1 MSLRQVSGVAVVFT
15 VCLAATTFAQIP
27 GQNVNMVAGTEWPG
41 GDPFLQRQ
49 NEPSMAVSSR
59 NPLHLLAG
67 ANDYRTVDLPGLPN
81 GGVTGDAWLGLF
93 KSTNGG
99 GRWTSTLLPGYPQ
112 DSSPDGMASPLKGL
126 HAGADAVV
134 RPGSHGLFYF
144 GGLAFNRGDNQPSRI
159 FLARYQD
166 RNNKENG
173 DPFVYQGT
181 SIVAANKPG
190 QFLDKPSF
198 AVDVP
203 RTGSGSC
210 NVDGVA
216 TPGGAVY
223 AAWSVFLSKD
233 HPHGRKDKDDD
244 DEGDES
250 EGSTSQIRSRIMF
263 SRSADCG
270 RTWSGAKILSDSRTN
285 QGSAIAIDPRNGHIY
300 VAWRQFETWHW
311 IHAIFVRK
319 STDGGRTF
327 GPKIPIWGFFPF
339 DQGTSN
345 TSFRTNSYPTIA
357 VDHTGRVYVA
367 WSARA
372 YAADHDPINGD
383 ARIVV
388 STSKEGL
395 FWTFPRS
402 VDNFPGRGHQF
413 MPALT
418 YAGGKLQL
426 VYYDVREDVSGFFER
441 FVDEFN
447 ILRLPPGTPGKKRHT
462 LDVRTAQ
469 ASPALSP
476 QFASYSVT
484 GQPSSRASQY
494 PIGSRPGS
502 SVIEQL
508 QFSPPNLPLFALG
521 STPFIGDYID
531 VAARTVV
538 PDGLNWRFS
547 RPGDDPVFHLVWAD
561 NRDVRPPLDGDW
573 TNYTPP
579 TFAGSG
585 GPSVFDPG
593 QQVQVCVPG
602 QAGMRN
608 QNIYTSRVS
617 PGLVVGSPGNAKP
630 LSTNFQ
636 RSFVVFAQN
645 TTDRMALYRFSI
657 SNQPPGGYASFLQFD
672 GDPATPV
679 FDVLAQVEVLVAAR
693 SSAARSLFV
702 TSTDPDASVRVDIQ
716 QIAGGGSTP
725 PPGGLGGTVILNPDV
740 TNPDVTNP
748 DVTNPDVTNPDVT
761 NAETHNPD
769 VTNPDVTN
777 PDVTNPDVTNP
788 DVTNPDVTNIEVANP
803 DVTNPDVTN
812 PDVTNPDVTNPDVTN
827 PDVTNQTMAEGEI
840 TDYTYTATNNGN
852 TASQYNLNLDDNQPV
867 PTSVLLQ
874 LIIHR
879 IYRTP
884 VVDGCNLKLET
895 QNQVL
900 ANIPHPLAFGG
911 PITFWLEPGESV
923 KLTFRVVDTD
933 RDDDIRWDPR
943 QDLDVEVEAGAVN
956 FAADNGA
963 DPNGPSRASATPPVA
978 FDDAYEV
985 QGGGTLEVP
994 APGVR
999 VNDVVFGREMPKAT
1013 LVTGPLHAA
1022 SFDLRSDGSFTYVPN
1037 PRFAGTDTFRYVL
1050 LGGLRSNI
1058 ATVTIDVFGDP
1069 LTVTNTDDEGLGS
1082 LRFAIEYA
1090 NTNPN
1095 AAGVVDM
1102 IAFAISGEES
1112 LYRITPRTLLPVVT
1126 DAVLIDG
1133 TTHPG
1138 YYGRP
1143 AVIIDGRYLPRE
1155 IEGAYG
1161 LAITAGGSE
1170 VRGLAIVNTP
1180 GKGLVLSRGDSN
1192 VVRANW
1198 IGLDPD
1204 PQVDGAAAP
1213 NHEAGLAI
1221 MDGSDGNRIGG
1232 DCAPERPCA
1241 RDDANVISGNRGAG
1255 IQIYQGSGN
1264 TIRGNFIGTDASGST
1279 PYGNVDGI
1287 GVSGG
1292 VNNRIG
1298 GAYPGQGNVISGNVN
1313 GVVLLRDSIGSAIE
1327 GNTIGL
1333 AADGATSLPNRDG
1346 VLIGSTGNRVA
1357 GNVISGNTRFGIE
1370 IGPGADANMLKGN
1383 HVGVTRAGNVAR
1395 GNGLGGVYVV
1405 ASKNVIGGYAPS
1417 DRNVIS
1423 GNGSHGIRIAAPA
1436 ASNTVIGNY
1445 VGTDASGVADLGNA
1459 GEGIR
1464 VVDSANNVV
1473 GGGKPGERNVISGN
1487 GGEGIGVFG
1496 QHAQANRIQGN
1507 YIGLS
1512 ASGATDLGNSASGIY
1527 LRRAP
1532 GNVVEDNVVSGNDG
1546 FAGIAIC
1553 GDLEFC
1559 GGENT
1564 GAPGTAGANVVRR
1577 NRLGLDGAGTGA
1589 MGNAGH
1595 GISIDAAPNTA
1606 IGGVGQGNHIAGSG
1620 NAAIAIFKATAT
1632 GTVVQ
1637 DNVIGFDVYGAKP
1650 FPNRTGVHIL
1660 SGASDTLIG
1669 GSGKEGNVIAFST
1682 TAGVFVEGDASV
1694 RNRIVGNAI
1703 FANGGLNIDLAPAGA
1718 TQNDRL
1724 DVDKGPNYLQNFP
1737 VITGATLGYGR
1748 LRVSGTINTL
1758 PGAQVRV
1765 EIYRN
1770 KDGCEANRGG
1780 PEIRE
1785 FIGERTFVTNE
1796 GGDGDFVAD
1805 LYVDGEQAYG
1815 SGITATATGT
1825 APGFGSNT
1833 SEISACVVATPPL
1846 E

>member
-1 MSLRQVSGVAVVFT
+1 MSLRQVSGVAVAITFCV
-15 VCLAATTFAQIP
+15 AATTFAQIP

-67 ANDYRTVDLPGLPN
+67 ANDYRTVDLPGLPD

-112 DSSPDGMASPLKGL
+112 DTSPQGMASPLKGL
-126 HAGADAVV
+126 QAGADAVV
-134 RPGSHGLFYF
+134 RPGSHGLFYY
-144 GGLAFNRGDNQPSRI
+144 GGLAFNRGENQPSRI
-159 FLARYQD
+159 FVARYQD
-166 RNNKENG
+166 RNNTENG

-181 SIVAANKPG
+181 SIVAANKSG
-190 QFLDKPSF
+190 EFLDKPSF

-203 RTGSGSC
+203 RSGSGTC
-210 NVDGVA
+210 DVDGVP
-216 TPGGAVY
+216 TPAGAVY

-250 EGSTSQIRSRIMF
+250 KGSVSQIRSRIVF
-263 SRSADCG
+263 SRSVDCG
-270 RTWSGAKILSDSRTN
+270 RSWSAAKILSDSRTN

-367 WSARA
+367 WAARA

-383 ARIVV
+383 ARIVM
-388 STSKEGL
+388 STSREGL
-395 FWTFPRS
+395 FWTFPRA
-402 VDNFPGRGHQF
+402 VDNFPGRGHQM

-426 VYYDVREDVSGFFER
+426 VYYDLREDVSGFFER

-469 ASPALSP
+469 ASPGLAP

-484 GQPSSRASQY
+484 GQPSARASQY

-508 QFSPPNLPLFALG
+508 AFSPPNLPLFALG

-547 RPGDDPVFHLVWAD
+547 RPGDEPVFHLVWAD
-561 NRDVRPPLDGDW
+561 NRDVRPPLDGNW
-573 TNYTPP
+573 SNYTPP

-585 GPSVFDPG
+585 GPSVFDPN

-608 QNIYTSRVS
+608 QNIYTSRIT
-617 PGLVVGSPGNAKP
+617 PGLFVGSPGNAKP
-630 LSTNFQ
+630 LSTNLQ

-645 TTDRMALYRFSI
+645 TTDRMALYRFTI
-657 SNQPPGGYASFLQFD
+657 ANQPPGGYASFLQFD

-679 FDVLAQVEVLVAAR
+679 FDVLTQVEVLVAAR

-702 TSTDPDASVRVDIQ
+702 TSTNPDASVRVDIE
-716 QIAGGGSTP
+716 QIEGGGSTP
-725 PPGGLGGTVILNPDV
+725 PPGGLAGTVVLNPDV

-788 DVTNPDVTNIEVANP
+788 DVTNPDVTNHEVANP

-827 PDVTNQTMAEGEI
+827 PDVTNQTMAEGEVI
-840 TDYTYTATNNGN
+840 DYTYTATNNGN
-852 TASQYNLNLDDNQPV
+852 TSSQYNLNLDENQPV

-900 ANIPHPLAFGG
+900 ANIPHPLEFGG
-911 PITFWLEPGESV
+911 PITFWLEPGESI
-923 KLTFRVVDTD
+923 KLTFRVIDTD
-933 RDDDIRWDPR
+933 RDDDVSWDPR
-943 QDLDVEVEAGAVN
+943 QDLVVEVEAGAVN
-956 FAADNGA
+956 YDAENGA
-963 DPNGPSRASATPPVA
+963 DPNGPARASATPPVA
-978 FDDAYEV
+978 VDDSYDV
-985 QGGGTLEVP
+985 QGGGTLDVP

-999 VNDVVFGREMPKAT
+999 ANDQVFGREVPKAM
-1013 LVTGPLHAA
+1013 LVSGPQHAA
-1022 SFDLRSDGSFTYVPN
+1022 RFDLRSDGSFVYEPAE
-1037 PRFAGTDTFRYVL
+1037 RFAGTDTFTYFL
-1050 LGGLRSNI
+1050 LGGLRSNV
-1058 ATVTIDVFGDP
+1058 ATVTINVVGDP
-1069 LTVTNTDDEGLGS
+1069 LVVTHTEDGGFGS
-1082 LRFAIEYA
+1082 LRFAITYA
-1090 NTNPN
+1090 NTHPNPD
-1095 AAGVVDM
+1095 GVPET
-1102 IAFAISGEES
+1102 IAFDIQGEQPV
-1112 LYRITPRTLLPVVT
+1112 YRIALASLLPVIT
-1126 DAVLIDG
+1126 DPVVIDG
-1133 TTHPG
+1133 TTQPG

-1143 AVIIDGRYLPRE
+1143 VVIIDGRYLSNE
-1155 IEGAYG
+1155 TEGAYG
-1161 LAITAGGSE
+1161 LAIAAGRSE
-1170 VRGLAIVNTP
+1170 VRGLAIVNAP
-1180 GKGLVLSRGDSN
+1180 GTGLLLRDGHAN

-1204 PQVDGAAAP
+1204 PQLEGSAASANRGDGIRLVDSS
-1213 NHEAGLAI
+1213 N
-1221 MDGSDGNRIGG
+1221 NTIGG
-1232 DCAPERPCA
+1232 GQP
-1241 RDDANVISGNRGAG
+1241 DDRNIVSGNR
-1255 IQIYQGSGN
+1255 
-1264 TIRGNFIGTDASGST
+1264 
-1279 PYGNVDGI
+1279 
-1287 GVSGG
+1287 
-1292 VNNRIG
+1292 
-1298 GAYPGQGNVISGNVN
+1298 
-1313 GVVLLRDSIGSAIE
+1313 
-1327 GNTIGL
+1327 
-1333 AADGATSLPNRDG
+1333 
-1346 VLIGSTGNRVA
+1346 
-1357 GNVISGNTRFGIE
+1357 
-1370 IGPGADANMLKGN
+1370 
-1383 HVGVTRAGNVAR
+1383 
-1395 GNGLGGVYVV
+1395 
-1405 ASKNVIGGYAPS
+1405 
-1417 DRNVIS
+1417 
-1423 GNGSHGIRIAAPA
+1423 
-1436 ASNTVIGNY
+1436 
-1445 VGTDASGVADLGNA
+1445 
-1459 GEGIR
+1459 
-1464 VVDSANNVV
+1464 
-1473 GGGKPGERNVISGN
+1473 
-1487 GGEGIGVFG
+1487 GEGIGVYG
-1496 QHAQANRIQGN
+1496 QLSKANRIEGN
-1507 YIGLS
+1507 YVGLS
-1512 ASGATDLGNSASGIY
+1512 ASGTTDLGNSASGIY
-1527 LRRAP
+1527 LRRAG
-1532 GNVVEDNVVSGNDG
+1532 GNIIEANVVSGNDG

-1559 GGENT
+1559 GGANIGT
-1564 GAPGTAGANVVRR
+1564 PGNAAANVVRR
-1577 NRLGLDGAGTGA
+1577 NNVGLTSSGAGR
-1589 MGNAGH
+1589 MGNAGY
-1595 GISIDAAPNTA
+1595 GISVDGAPNTA
-1606 IGGVGQGNHIAGSG
+1606 IGGAGQGNYIAASG
-1620 NAAIAIFKATAT
+1620 NAGIVIFKSKAT
-1632 GTVVQ
+1632 GTTVQ
-1637 DNVIGFDVYGAKP
+1637 GNVIGLDGYGAKP
-1650 FPNRTGVHIL
+1650 MPNRVGVHIL

-1669 GSGKEGNVIAFST
+1669 GGGKERNVIAFST
-1682 TAGVFVEGDASV
+1682 TTGVLVEGDSSV
-1694 RNRIVGNAI
+1694 RNRILRNSIYGS
-1703 FANGGLNIDLAPAGA
+1703 GQLNIDLAPLGL
-1718 TQNDRL
+1718 TPNDRL
-1724 DVDKGPNYLQNFP
+1724 DQDTGPNFLQNFP
-1737 VITGATLGYGR
+1737 VITGAMLRYGT
-1748 LRVSGTINTL
+1748 LRVTGTINTL

-1765 EIYRN
+1765 EIFRN
-1770 KDGCEANRGG
+1770 VNGCQPMSGG
-1780 PEIRE
+1780 PEARE
-1785 FIGERTFVTNE
+1785 FIGESTFVTTE
-1796 GGDGDFVAD
+1796 GGDGYFVAD
-1805 LYVDGEQAYG
+1805 IYLDVEKGYG
-1815 SGITATATGT
+1815 NGITATATGT

-1833 SEISACVVATPPL
+1833 SEISACVVALPPL

>member
-1 MSLRQVSGVAVVFT
+1 MSLRQVSGVAVAFT
-15 VCLAATTFAQIP
+15 VCVAATTFAQIP

-67 ANDYRTVDLPGLPN
+67 ANDYRTVDLPGLPG

-112 DSSPDGMASPLKGL
+112 DTSPEGLASPLKGL
-126 HAGADAVV
+126 QAGADAVV
-134 RPGSHGLFYF
+134 RPGSHGLFYY
-144 GGLAFNRGDNQPSRI
+144 GGLAFNRGENQPSRI
-159 FLARYQD
+159 FVARYQD

-181 SIVAANKPG
+181 SIVAANKTG
-190 QFLDKPSF
+190 EFLDKPSF

-203 RTGSGSC
+203 RTGSGTC
-210 NVDGVA
+210 DIDGA
-216 TPGGAVY
+216 PTPAGAVY
-223 AAWSVFLSKD
+223 AAWSVFLSTD

-244 DEGDES
+244 DEGEKS
-250 EGSTSQIRSRIMF
+250 EGSTTEIRSRIVF
-263 SRSADCG
+263 SRSGDCG
-270 RTWSGAKILSDSRTN
+270 RTWSAPKILSDSRTN

-367 WSARA
+367 WAARA
-372 YAADHDPINGD
+372 YAPDHDPINGD
-383 ARIVV
+383 SRIVV
-388 STSKEGL
+388 STSREGI
-395 FWTFPRS
+395 FWTFPRA
-402 VDNFPGRGHQF
+402 VDNFPGRGHQM

-426 VYYDVREDVSGFFER
+426 VYYDLREDVSGFFER

-469 ASPALSP
+469 ASPALAP

-502 SVIEQL
+502 SVVEQL
-508 QFSPPNLPLFALG
+508 AFSPPNLPLFALG
-521 STPFIGDYID
+521 TTPFIGDYID

-538 PDGLNWRFS
+538 PDGLTWRFS
-547 RPGDDPVFHLVWAD
+547 RPGDEPVFHLVWAD
-561 NRDVRPPLDGDW
+561 NRDVRPPLDGNW
-573 TNYTPP
+573 SNYTPP

-585 GPSVFDPG
+585 GPSVFDPN

-608 QNIYTSRVS
+608 QNIYTSRVT
-617 PGLVVGSPGNAKP
+617 PGLFVGSPGNAKP
-630 LSTNFQ
+630 LSSNLQ

-645 TTDRMALYRFSI
+645 TTNQMALYRFTI
-657 SNQPPGGYASFLQFD
+657 ANQPPGGYASFLQFD

-679 FDVLAQVEVLVAAR
+679 FDVLTQVEVLVAAR

-702 TSTDPDASVRVDIQ
+702 TSTDPDASVRVDIE

-852 TASQYNLNLDDNQPV
+852 TSSQYNLNLEVNQPA
-867 PTSVLLQ
+867 PTSVLTQ

-879 IYRTP
+879 TYRTP

-900 ANIPHPLAFGG
+900 ANIPHPLEFGG
-911 PITFWLEPGESV
+911 PITFWLEPGESI
-923 KLTFRVVDTD
+923 KLTFRVIDTD

-943 QDLDVEVEAGAVN
+943 QDLVVEVEAGAVN
-956 FAADNGA
+956 YDAENGA
-963 DPNGPSRASATPPVA
+963 DPNGPARASANPPLA
-978 FDDAYEV
+978 FDDRYEV
-985 QGGGTLEVP
+985 QGSGTLDVS

-999 VNDVVFGREMPKAT
+999 ANDVVFGRDIPKAT
-1013 LVTGPLHAA
+1013 LVAAPQHAA
-1022 SFDLRSDGSFTYVPN
+1022 RFDLRSDGSFVYEAAQGFV
-1037 PRFAGTDTFRYVL
+1037 GTDNFTYFLV
-1050 LGGLRSNI
+1050 GGLRSNV
-1058 ATVTIDVFGDP
+1058 ATVTINVVGDP
-1069 LTVTNTDDEGLGS
+1069 LVVTSTSDGGFGS
-1082 LRFAIEYA
+1082 LRFAINYA
-1090 NTNPN
+1090 NTHPN
-1095 AAGVVDM
+1095 AEGMPDT
-1102 IAFAISGEES
+1102 ISFDLGGEQPV
-1112 LYRITPRTLLPVVT
+1112 YRITLASPLPVVT
-1126 DAVLIDG
+1126 DPVVIDG
-1133 TTHPG
+1133 TTQPG

-1143 AVIIDGRYLPRE
+1143 VVIIDGRYLSRE
-1155 IEGAYG
+1155 IAGADG
-1161 LAITAGGSE
+1161 LAIAAGYSE
-1170 VRGLAIVNTP
+1170 VRGLAIVNIP
-1180 GKGLVLSRGDSN
+1180 GNGLVLRDGDAN

-1198 IGLDPD
+1198 IGLDPGPPAED
-1204 PQVDGAAAP
+1204 TVT
-1213 NHEAGLAI
+1213 
-1221 MDGSDGNRIGG
+1221 
-1232 DCAPERPCA
+1232 
-1241 RDDANVISGNRGAG
+1241 SGNRGDG
-1255 IQIYQGSGN
+1255 V
-1264 TIRGNFIGTDASGST
+1264 RL
-1279 PYGNVDGI
+1279 VD
-1287 GVSGG
+1287 
-1292 VNNRIG
+1292 
-1298 GAYPGQGNVISGNVN
+1298 
-1313 GVVLLRDSIGSAIE
+1313 SAN
-1327 GNTIGL
+1327 NTIG
-1333 AADGATSLPNRDG
+1333 
-1346 VLIGSTGNRVA
+1346 GS
-1357 GNVISGNTRFGIE
+1357 E
-1370 IGPGADANMLKGN
+1370 PG
-1383 HVGVTRAGNVAR
+1383 
-1395 GNGLGGVYVV
+1395 
-1405 ASKNVIGGYAPS
+1405 
-1417 DRNVIS
+1417 DRNVVS
-1423 GNGSHGIRIAAPA
+1423 
-1436 ASNTVIGNY
+1436 
-1445 VGTDASGVADLGNA
+1445 GNA
-1459 GEGIR
+1459 GEGIG
-1464 VVDSANNVV
+1464 VYGHHSNAN
-1473 GGGKPGERNVISGN
+1473 
-1487 GGEGIGVFG
+1487 
-1496 QHAQANRIQGN
+1496 HIQGN
-1507 YIGLS
+1507 YVGLS
-1512 ASGATDLGNSASGIY
+1512 ASGATDVGNRASGIY
-1527 LRRAP
+1527 VRRAP
-1532 GNVVEDNVVSGNDG
+1532 GNVIEDNVVSGNDG

-1559 GGENT
+1559 GGANL
-1564 GAPGTAGANVVRR
+1564 GALGNAAANVVRR
-1577 NRLGLDGAGTGA
+1577 NRLGLDSAGSGPL
-1589 MGNAGH
+1589 GNAGY
-1595 GISIDAAPNTA
+1595 GISIDGAPNTV
-1606 IGGVGQGNHIAGSG
+1606 IGGAGQGNYIAASG
-1620 NAAIAIFKATAT
+1620 NAGMVIFKSNAT
-1632 GTVVQ
+1632 GTSVQ
-1637 DNVIGFDVYGAKP
+1637 GNVIGLDAYRTKP
-1650 FPNRTGVHIL
+1650 MPNRVGVHIL

-1669 GSGKEGNVIAFST
+1669 GVGKESNVIAHST
-1682 TAGVFVEGDASV
+1682 TTGVLVEGDMSV
-1694 RNRIVGNAI
+1694 RNRILGNSI
-1703 FANGGLNIDLAPAGA
+1703 FGSGQLNIDLAPPGP
-1718 TQNDRL
+1718 TPNDRL
-1724 DVDKGPNYLQNFP
+1724 DQDKGPNFLQNFP
-1737 VITGATLGYGR
+1737 VITGATLRYGT
-1748 LRVSGTINTL
+1748 LHVTGIINTL

-1765 EIYRN
+1765 EIFRN
-1770 KDGCEANRGG
+1770 ANGCQPNSGG
-1780 PEIRE
+1780 PEVRE
-1785 FIGERTFVTNE
+1785 FIAERTFVTNAY
-1796 GGDGDFVAD
+1796 GDGYFAAD
-1805 LYVDGEQAYG
+1805 IYMDVENGYG
-1815 SGITATATGT
+1815 NGITATATGT

-1833 SEISACVVATPPL
+1833 SEVSACVVAFPPVV